1 MSLPCLAAVPPSP
14 TSPSPSRRTHLPPE
28 LRWLLRE
35 RQVVAGRLVDEQA
48 AVDVQRQAVAALE
61 ATLAAERTR
70 LAELEATASKTVSII
85 RALETSI
92 RLGHPG
98 AEQLPIK
105 PVKQHTRFG
114 ARGSLIAF
122 LLEATTDAGAQGIT
136 TGQLVDR
143 AAESFGM
150 SVVTSKEREALR
162 FTVRSR
168 MRELRDLHGLVV
180 GESRAGVGKRTEN
193 VWRRA
198 ASMPLEE
205 LRLNAAAQ
213 GVTTAGG
220 LDEHSAHPNPVRGEV
235 AGQRAVSP
243 GRRDAED

>member
-1 MSLPCLAAVPPSP
+1 MPSSSFSSSPP
-14 TSPSPSRRTHLPPE
+14 RRTHLPSE

-35 RQVVAGRLVDEQA
+35 REVVAGRLVGEQA
-48 AVDVQRQAVAALE
+48 AVDTQRQAVTALE
-61 ATLAAERTR
+61 ATLAAERAR
-70 LAELEATASKTVSII
+70 LAELEAIAVKTVSVI

-98 AEQLPIK
+98 AERLPVK

-114 ARGSLIAF
+114 ARGSLIGF
-122 LLEATTDAGAQGIT
+122 LLEATTRAGAQGIT

-143 AAESFGM
+143 AAEAFGM
-150 SVVTSKEREALR
+150 SVATSKEREALR

-193 VWRRA
+193 VWRRVA
-198 ASMPLEE
+198 PMSLEE
-205 LRLNAAAQ
+205 LRLDAAAR
-213 GVTTAGG
+213 GVATTGG

-235 AGQRAVSP
+235 AGQRAFSP